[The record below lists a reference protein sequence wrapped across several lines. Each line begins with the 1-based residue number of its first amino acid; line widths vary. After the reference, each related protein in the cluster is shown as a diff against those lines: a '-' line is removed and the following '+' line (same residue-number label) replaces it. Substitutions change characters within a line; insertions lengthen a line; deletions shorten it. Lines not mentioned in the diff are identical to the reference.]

1 MIILNNENTNRVF
14 ENSEKSTPNLEPRE
28 FKVRDVSQCENVNDI
43 LSFLNVGDYSK
54 ENIPNV
60 CKGYSRILD
69 DRGFPLAIV
78 KDTYDLLNPVE
89 AFAFMDALVSTMGL
103 NYRESGFTHEGK
115 RLFITAY
122 GEPIVIAHKDRKL
135 GDTLQTRVTCVT
147 SFDGSS
153 STIIKIEFLRVWC
166 SNKMASWMTDETIK
180 VRHTRNQRAIM
191 SQALSQATGIE
202 MIFSKIENDINHLNT
217 VKVTRGQ
224 MRKMANIFFEIDGK
238 KEDDVHTKTINGR
251 DRMLSQFHH
260 ETLGTFGQTAWDAM
274 NAYTAYMTHDRPSR
288 KTKGASKDENAWR
301 GAFSERSSR
310 KFRNIITQVVG
321 A

>member
-1 MIILNNENTNRVF
+1 MIILNNESNRVF
-14 ENSEKSTPNLEPRE
+14 TDSQTSTPNLEPRQ
-28 FKVRDVSQCENVNDI
+28 FKVQDVSECNNVNDI
-43 LSFLNVGDYSK
+43 LSFLDVKDYSK
-54 ENIPNV
+54 EDIPNV

-69 DRGFPLAIV
+69 DRGCPLAIV

-103 NYRESGFTHEGK
+103 DYRESGFTHEGK

-122 GEPIVIAHKDRKL
+122 GKPIQISHKDRKL

-153 STIIKIEFLRVWC
+153 STIIKIEFLRVIC
-166 SNKMASWMTDETIK
+166 SNKMASWMTDEVIK

-202 MIFSKIENDINHLNT
+202 MIFSKIEDDINHLNN
-217 VKVTRGQ
+217 VNVSRGQ
-224 MRKMANIFFEIDGK
+224 MRKMANKYFKIDGK
-238 KEDDVHTKTINGR
+238 HDDDIPTKSKNGR

-274 NAYTAYMTHDRPSR
+274 NAYTAYMSHDRPTR
-288 KTKGASKDENAWR
+288 NTKGASKEENQWR
-301 GAFSERSSR
+301 GAFSEKDSR
-310 KFRNIITQVVG
+310 KFRNIITEVVG